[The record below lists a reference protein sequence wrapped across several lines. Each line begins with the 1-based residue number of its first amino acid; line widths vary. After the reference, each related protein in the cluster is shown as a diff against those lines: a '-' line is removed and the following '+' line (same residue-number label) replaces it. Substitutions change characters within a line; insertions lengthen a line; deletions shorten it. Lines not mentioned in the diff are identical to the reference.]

1 MKGMKYLL
9 LFMNKEIIIRFTI
22 LHAHITHPVQKK
34 RHWILIQKNMRYDTY
49 SLALNIEEIS
59 YKAII
64 ESNKLLQ
71 SEAVSK
77 NK

>member
-1 MKGMKYLL
+1 
-9 LFMNKEIIIRFTI
+9 
-22 LHAHITHPVQKK
+22 
-34 RHWILIQKNMRYDTY
+34 MRYDTY